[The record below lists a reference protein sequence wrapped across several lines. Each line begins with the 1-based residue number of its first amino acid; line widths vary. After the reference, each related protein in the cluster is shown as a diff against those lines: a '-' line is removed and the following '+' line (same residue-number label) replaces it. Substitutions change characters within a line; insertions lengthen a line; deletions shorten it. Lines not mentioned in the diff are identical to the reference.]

1 MKINIAKVTG
11 LALLA
16 ASFAFSSSLVYADPE
31 DTVSAPQVV
40 ALDNGAT
47 DSGIIAVLDCD
58 TNDGV
63 GACPVEAT
71 LAADASQPATVE
83 IATAETAAVAPP
95 ATEPSEAP
103 VAVAATETPAAEEPA
118 AAMPV
123 VDAIIAE
130 IHATVIV
137 AVSGDDAR
145 LPEQP
150 TGTIAEPP
158 AADPV
163 LAADDQ
169 TTNGA
174 SAAPVNEGTATQAA
188 AAIVVEVTQ
197 TVTVAAPGQEVANDE
212 PAQAGSIVATAG
224 EEAANDEPVHTGSIA
239 ETPAT
244 APVSMLDGKSCD
256 EDDF

>member
-31 DTVSAPQVV
+31 DTTSAPQVI
-40 ALDNGAT
+40 ALDAGAT
-47 DSGIIAVLDCD
+47 DSQTVAVLDCD
-58 TNDGV
+58 TDDGV

-71 LAADASQPATVE
+71 LYADASQPASAAV
-83 IATAETAAVAPP
+83 ETAAAEPS
-95 ATEPSEAP
+95 AMAPSEAP
-103 VAVAATETPAAEEPA
+103 VAVAAETPATEEPA
-118 AAMPV
+118 AAMNV

-130 IHATVIV
+130 VHATVIV
-137 AVSGDDAR
+137 AAPGEDAS

-174 SAAPVNEGTATQAA
+174 SAAPANEGTASQAA

-212 PAQAGSIVATAG
+212 PAQAGSVVAAASQEASD
-224 EEAANDEPVHTGSIA
+224 EEPAHTGSIA
-239 ETPAT
+239 ETAAT

-256 EDDF
+256 DQDF